1 MTCSVKS
8 SAYANSRTDECL
20 ISFLEYE
27 IHSQYQAEK
36 CSQVVPFQLHLERNH
51 GENGKHGQ
59 RNHLLNHFQLHD
71 VKRSSTVSEPQTVG
85 RNLQTVFT

>member
-27 IHSQYQAEK
+27 IYSQYQAEK
-36 CSQVVPFQLHLERNH
+36 CSQVVPFQLHLECNH
-51 GENGKHGQ
+51 GEKRYFAGLSGAKKGNG
-59 RNHLLNHFQLHD
+59 
-71 VKRSSTVSEPQTVG
+71 
-85 RNLQTVFT
+85 